1 DPTVAGRWSA
11 LPTPEPDSTVRAHH
25 QAELLLSRHGV
36 LTRGAVTAEGVPGGF
51 ANLYKVLTA
60 FEDAGRCQRGYF
72 VESLG
77 GAQFAVAS
85 TVDRLRSYL
94 DGVDPERPEYRAV
107 VLAAADPANPY
118 GAALAWP
125 SRSPDGDRG
134 ARPGRK
140 AGALVVLVDGKL
152 VWFLERGG
160 KSLLSFA
167 DDDSDANHAAA
178 VALADL
184 VSAGRVNSILIERIN
199 SAPVLAPQVSSTVVA
214 ALTDAGFARTPR
226 GLRLR

>member
-1 DPTVAGRWSA
+1 
-11 LPTPEPDSTVRAHH
+11 
-25 QAELLLSRHGV
+25 
-36 LTRGAVTAEGVPGGF
+36 
-51 ANLYKVLTA
+51 
-60 FEDAGRCQRGYF
+60 

-94 DGVDPERPEYRAV
+94 DGVDPERREYRAV

-125 SRSPDGDRG
+125 SRSPDGDTA

-140 AGALVVLVDGKL
+140 AGALVVLVDGEL

-160 KSLLSFA
+160 RSMLSFA
-167 DDDSDANHAAA
+167 DDPNANQAAA
-178 VALADL
+178 AALADL
-184 VSAGRVNSILIERIN
+184 VSSGRVNSILIERIN